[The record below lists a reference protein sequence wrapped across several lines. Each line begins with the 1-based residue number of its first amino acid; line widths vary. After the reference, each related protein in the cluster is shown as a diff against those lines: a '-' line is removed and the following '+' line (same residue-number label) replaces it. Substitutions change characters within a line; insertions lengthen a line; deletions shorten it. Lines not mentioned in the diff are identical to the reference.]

1 MAMYR
6 NLVPA
11 HRNDNEVPEA
21 HLRPDVRP
29 ESPDVLGWIDILHV
43 EVPRVDYEKLSCD
56 RWVREFDVDTGAG
69 IGGKRTIAG
78 LLWGRGIAYP
88 VRETGLSQI
97 RVNDGQLKG
106 FMSHRWAIGAGLTL
120 QVVVKRVIKFT
131 SL

>member
-1 MAMYR
+1 MFDQK
-6 NLVPA
+6 VP
-11 HRNDNEVPEA
+11 H
-21 HLRPDVRP
+21 
-29 ESPDVLGWIDILHV
+29 VLGWIDILHV

-106 FMSHRWAIGAGLTL
+106 FMFHRWAIGAGLTL